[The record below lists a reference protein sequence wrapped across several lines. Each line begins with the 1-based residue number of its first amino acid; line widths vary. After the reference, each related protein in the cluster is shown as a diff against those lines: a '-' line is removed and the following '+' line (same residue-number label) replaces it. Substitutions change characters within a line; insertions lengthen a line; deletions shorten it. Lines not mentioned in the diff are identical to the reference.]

1 MIVCV
6 CVCVCFKS
14 EFICATTAEREVRLA
29 KARHFSSPS
38 EVHLSLQQEQLCV
51 ELRQFVASVMQSR
64 PADHQITSETFS
76 LGTDGSCYKD
86 TLCLT
91 FEQTHINRN
100 KTSINFVSS
109 TECLEAKKQIN
120 TWPLRSGS
128 LCTKPCK
135 YITEDKAEKVVNL
148 VITKLFGDTVVKCR

>member
-1 MIVCV
+1 VCE
-6 CVCVCFKS
+6 CVYVCFKS
-14 EFICATTAEREVRLA
+14 EFICAATAEREMRLA
-29 KARHFSSPS
+29 KARHFSLPS

-51 ELRQFVASVMQSR
+51 QLQQFVASVMQSR

-76 LGTDGSCYKD
+76 LGTDGSCYKG

-91 FEQTHINRN
+91 FEQTHTNRN

-109 TECLEAKKQIN
+109 AECLEAKKQIN
-120 TWPLRSGS
+120 TRPLRSDG
-128 LCTKPCK
+128 LGTKPCK

-148 VITKLFGDTVVKCR
+148 VIAKLFGDTLVKCR